1 MMDPDAVEPLGDYHP
16 PAPKPP
22 KRRASLIER
31 WFKGR
36 HCTISFIPEKSYGMK
51 MGHVRLPGHDLYPVC
66 EPSLVRRILVEQW
79 ERFPKSD
86 ALTRVLKVLIGDAF
100 LITNGELW
108 QRQRRMVDPSF
119 ASARLS
125 VAFPLMLAAVEDM
138 QRRLDSLADG
148 GIVEVDVETTRV
160 TADIIF
166 RTIFSKPVDEL
177 GGGEVF
183 AAFDRYQQAATRFW
197 TLTVSGLPSFLS
209 LHRFKAVR
217 EARAIRNLL
226 KPLVRDRYER
236 HRRGEA
242 VETRDILGALIEAKD
257 PETGAVFGF
266 EELVDQVA
274 MLFFAGHETSA
285 SALGWAVYLL
295 AACPHVQERIRAEMR
310 EVAGDAAPNFSDV
323 KQLKFTRDVFRE
335 SLRLYPPVGF
345 IMREAGHSE
354 CMRDKVIKPRSAIAV
369 SPWLI
374 HRHRTYWDRP
384 GVFDPDRFADE
395 ASKTSIRTAYLPFSL
410 GPRACIG
417 ASFAMQ
423 EATLILACLARR
435 YRFEVLPEHV
445 PEPVGRLTIRSA
457 NGIKARIFRR

>member
-1 MMDPDAVEPLGDYHP
+1 MQKAAEPPPEYRP

-22 KRRASLIER
+22 KQRASLLER

-36 HCTISFIPEKSYGMK
+36 HCTISFIPEKSYNMK

-66 EPSLVRRILVEQW
+66 EPRLVRRILVEQW
-79 ERFPKSD
+79 ARFPKSD
-86 ALTRVLKVLIGDAF
+86 ALTRVLKVLIGDGF

-108 QRQRRMVDPSF
+108 ERQRRMVDPSF

-125 VAFPLMLAAVEDM
+125 VAFPLMRAAVEDM
-138 QRRLDSLADG
+138 QQRLDLAPDG
-148 GIVEVDVETTRV
+148 SVIEVDVETTRV

-166 RTIFSKPVDEL
+166 RTIFSRPVDEL

-183 AAFDRYQQAATRFW
+183 AAFNRYQEAATRFW
-197 TLTVSGLPSFLS
+197 TLTVSGLPSILS
-209 LHRFKAVR
+209 LHRFKAVK
-217 EARAIRNLL
+217 EARSIRNLL

-242 VETRDILGALIEAKD
+242 VETRDILGGLIEARD
-257 PETGAVFGF
+257 PQTGAVFGF

-285 SALGWAVYLL
+285 SALGWAVYLM
-295 AACPHVQERIRAEMR
+295 AACPHVQERIRAEVHQVVGER
-310 EVAGDAAPNFSDV
+310 APEFGDV

-345 IMREAGHSE
+345 IMREAGHTE
-354 CMRDKVIKPRSAIAV
+354 CMRDKVVKPGSAVAV
-369 SPWLI
+369 APWLI

-384 GVFDPDRFADE
+384 DVFDPDRFASE

-417 ASFAMQ
+417 ASFALQ
-423 EATLILACLARR
+423 EATLILASLARR
-435 YRFEVLPEHV
+435 NRFEVLPDQ
-445 PEPVGRLTIRSA
+445 
-457 NGIKARIFRR
+457 

>member
-1 MMDPDAVEPLGDYHP
+1 MTMHKTPEPQAEYRP
-16 PAPKPP
+16 PAPVPP
-22 KRRASLIER
+22 PTRLSLAVR
-31 WFKGR
+31 WLWGR
-36 HCTISFIPEKSYGMK
+36 HCTISFLAAKSYNSK
-51 MGHVRLPGHDLYPVC
+51 LGHVGLPGHDLYTVC

-79 ERFPKSD
+79 TRFPKSD

-119 ASARLS
+119 ASTRLG
-125 VAFPLMLAAVEDM
+125 VTFPLMQAAIEDM
-138 QRRLDSLADG
+138 QQRLDRIDDG
-148 GIVEVDVETTRV
+148 GILEVDAETTRV

-177 GGGEVF
+177 GGSEVF
-183 AAFDRYQQAATRFW
+183 AAFNRYQEAATRFW

-209 LHRFKAVR
+209 LHRLKAVR
-217 EARAIRNLL
+217 EARGIRNLL
-226 KPLVRDRYER
+226 KPLVRERYER
-236 HRRGEA
+236 HRRGEP
-242 VETRDILGALIEAKD
+242 VETRDVLGALILAKD
-257 PETGAVFGF
+257 PETGSTFDF
-266 EELVDQVA
+266 EELVNQVA

-295 AACPHVQERIRAEMR
+295 AACPHVQERIRIEVE
-310 EVAGDAAPNFSDV
+310 EVAGGRDLGFGDI

-345 IMREAGHSE
+345 IMREAAHTE
-354 CMRDKVIKPRSAIAV
+354 CMRDKVVKPESAIAV

-374 HRHRTYWDRP
+374 HRHRTLWDRP
-384 GVFDPDRFADE
+384 DVFDPDRFASP

-423 EATLILACLARR
+423 EATLILASLARR
-435 YRFEVLPEHV
+435 YRFEVMPEHV
-445 PEPVGRLTIRSA
+445 PQPVGRLTIRSA

>member
-1 MMDPDAVEPLGDYHP
+1 
-16 PAPKPP
+16 
-22 KRRASLIER
+22 
-31 WFKGR
+31 
-36 HCTISFIPEKSYGMK
+36 
-51 MGHVRLPGHDLYPVC
+51 
-66 EPSLVRRILVEQW
+66 
-79 ERFPKSD
+79 
-86 ALTRVLKVLIGDAF
+86 
-100 LITNGELW
+100 
-108 QRQRRMVDPSF
+108 MVDPSF

-125 VAFPLMLAAVEDM
+125 VAFPLMQAAIEDM
-138 QRRLDSLADG
+138 QQRLDRINDG
-148 GIVEVDVETTRV
+148 GILEVDAETTRV

-177 GGGEVF
+177 GGSEVF
-183 AAFDRYQQAATRFW
+183 AAFNRYQEAATRFW

-209 LHRFKAVR
+209 LHRLKAVR
-217 EARAIRNLL
+217 EARGIRNLL
-226 KPLVRDRYER
+226 KPLVRERYER

-242 VETRDILGALIEAKD
+242 VETRDVLGALILAQD
-257 PETGAVFGF
+257 PDTGATFSF

-295 AACPHVQERIRAEMR
+295 AACPHVQERVRAEV
-310 EVAGDAAPNFSDV
+310 EEIAAGRDLLFGDI

-345 IMREAGHSE
+345 IMREAAHTE
-354 CMRDKVIKPRSAIAV
+354 CMRDKVVKPGSAIAV

-374 HRHRTYWDRP
+374 HRHRTMWDRP
-384 GVFDPDRFADE
+384 DVFDPDRFASP

-435 YRFEVLPEHV
+435 YRFEVMPEHV
-445 PEPVGRLTIRSA
+445 PQPVGRLTIRSA
-457 NGIKARIFRR
+457 NGIRARIFRR

>member
-1 MMDPDAVEPLGDYHP
+1 MSG
-16 PAPKPP
+16 
-22 KRRASLIER
+22 
-31 WFKGR
+31 F
-36 HCTISFIPEKSYGMK
+36 
-51 MGHVRLPGHDLYPVC
+51 PGHDLYPVC
-66 EPSLVRRILVEQW
+66 EPGLVRRILVEQW
-79 ERFPKSD
+79 ARFPKSD

-125 VAFPLMLAAVEDM
+125 VAFPLMQAAVEDM
-138 QRRLDSLADG
+138 QQRLDRLADG
-148 GIVEVDVETTRV
+148 SIVEVDVETTRV

-183 AAFDRYQQAATRFW
+183 AAFNRYQEAATRFW

-209 LHRFKAVR
+209 RHRLKAVK
-217 EARAIRNLL
+217 EARGIRNLL
-226 KPLVRDRYER
+226 KPLVRERYER

-242 VETRDILGALIEAKD
+242 VETRDILGALIQAKD
-257 PETGAVFGF
+257 PETGATFGF

-285 SALGWAVYLL
+285 SALGWAVYLV
-295 AACPHVQERIRAEMR
+295 AACPHVQERIRAEVLDVVGER
-310 EVAGDAAPNFSDV
+310 APDFGDV

-345 IMREAGHSE
+345 IMREAGHTE
-354 CMRDKVIKPRSAIAV
+354 CMRDKVVKPGSAIAV

-384 GVFDPDRFADE
+384 DVFDPDRFASE

-423 EATLILACLARR
+423 EATLILASLARR
-435 YRFEVLPEHV
+435 YRFEVCPSMC
-445 PEPVGRLTIRSA
+445 PNPSA
-457 NGIKARIFRR
+457 G

>member
-1 MMDPDAVEPLGDYHP
+1 MTEKTAEPQPDYRP
-16 PAPKPP
+16 PAPVPP
-22 KRRASLIER
+22 ATRRSLATK
-31 WFKGR
+31 WLKGR
-36 HCTISFIPEKSYGMK
+36 HCTISFLAAKSYDSK
-51 MGHVRLPGHDLYPVC
+51 LGHVRLPGHDLYTVC
-66 EPSLVRRILVEQW
+66 EPGLVRRVLVEQW
-79 ERFPKSD
+79 ARFPKSD

-108 QRQRRMVDPSF
+108 QRQRRMVDPAF

-125 VAFPLMLAAVEDM
+125 VAFPLMQAAVEDM
-138 QRRLDSLADG
+138 QQRLDGFPDG
-148 GIVEVDVETTRV
+148 SIVEVDVETTRV

-177 GGGEVF
+177 GGNEVF
-183 AAFDRYQQAATRFW
+183 AAFNRYQEAATRYW

-209 LHRFKAVR
+209 LHRFKAAK
-217 EARAIRNLL
+217 EARGIRKLL
-226 KPLVRDRYER
+226 KPLVRDRYEG

-242 VETRDILGALIEAKD
+242 VETRDILGALIQARD

-266 EELVDQVA
+266 DELVDQVA

-285 SALGWAVYLL
+285 SALGWAVYLV
-295 AACPHVQERIRAEMR
+295 AACPHIQERIRAETLD
-310 EVAGDAAPNFSDV
+310 VAGDRAPDFGAI

-345 IMREAGHSE
+345 IMRQAGHTE
-354 CMRDKVIKPRSAIAV
+354 CMRDKVIKPESAIAV

-384 GVFDPDRFADE
+384 DVFDPDRFASE
-395 ASKTSIRTAYLPFSL
+395 ATKTSIRTAYLPFSL

-423 EATLILACLARR
+423 EATLILASLARR
-435 YRFEVLPEHV
+435 YRFEALPDQV
-445 PEPVGRLTIRSA
+445 PKPIGRLTIRSA
-457 NGIKARIFRR
+457 NGIKVRIFRR

>member
-1 MMDPDAVEPLGDYHP
+1 MHKPADAPAEFRP

-22 KRRASLIER
+22 KQRASLLER
-31 WFKGR
+31 WFRGR
-36 HCTISFIPEKSYGMK
+36 HCTISFIPEKSYDMK

-79 ERFPKSD
+79 ARFPKSD

-108 QRQRRMVDPSF
+108 ERQRRMVDPSF

-125 VAFPLMLAAVEDM
+125 VAFPLMQAAVEDM
-138 QRRLDSLADG
+138 QQRLDRLADG
-148 GIVEVDVETTRV
+148 SIVEVDVETTRV

-183 AAFDRYQQAATRFW
+183 AAFNRYQEAATRFW

-209 LHRFKAVR
+209 RHRLGAVR
-217 EARAIRNLL
+217 EARGIRNLL

-236 HRRGEA
+236 HRRGEPI
-242 VETRDILGALIEAKD
+242 ETRDILGALIRARD
-257 PETGAVFGF
+257 PVTGAVFGF

-285 SALGWAVYLL
+285 SALGWAVYLV
-295 AACPHVQERIRAEMR
+295 AACPHVQERIRAEVL
-310 EVAGDAAPNFSDV
+310 EVVVERVPEFGDV

-345 IMREAGHSE
+345 IMREAAHTE
-354 CMRDKVIKPRSAIAV
+354 CMRDKVVKPGSALAV

-384 GVFDPDRFADE
+384 DVFDPDRFASE
-395 ASKTSIRTAYLPFSL
+395 ESKTSIRTAYLPFSL

-423 EATLILACLARR
+423 EATLILASLARR
-435 YRFEVLPEHV
+435 YRFEALPDHV
-445 PEPVGRLTIRSA
+445 PQPVGRLTIRSA
-457 NGIKARIFRR
+457 NGIKVRIFRR

>member
-1 MMDPDAVEPLGDYHP
+1 MQKAADAPPDYRP
-16 PAPKPP
+16 PAPVPP
-22 KRRASLIER
+22 PTRLSLAVR
-31 WFKGR
+31 WLKGR
-36 HCTISFIPEKSYGMK
+36 HCTISFLAAKSYDSK
-51 MGHVRLPGHDLYPVC
+51 LGHVGLPGHDLYTVC

-79 ERFPKSD
+79 ARFPKSD

-125 VAFPLMLAAVEDM
+125 VAFPLMVAAVEDM
-138 QRRLDSLADG
+138 QRRLDAHADG
-148 GIVEVDVETTRV
+148 SIVEVDVETTRV

-166 RTIFSKPVDEL
+166 RTIFSKSVDEL

-183 AAFDRYQQAATRFW
+183 DAFNRYQEAATRFW
-197 TLTVSGLPSFLS
+197 TLTVSGLPSILS
-209 LHRFKAVR
+209 RHRLKAVK
-217 EARAIRNLL
+217 EARGIRNLL
-226 KPLVRDRYER
+226 KPLVRERYDRY
-236 HRRGEA
+236 RRGEA
-242 VETRDILGALIEAKD
+242 IETRDILGALIQAKD
-257 PETGAVFGF
+257 PETGATFDF

-295 AACPHVQERIRAEMR
+295 AACPHVQERIRAEVL
-310 EVAGDAAPNFSDV
+310 EVAGEGAPGFGDV

-345 IMREAGHSE
+345 IMREAGHTE
-354 CMRDKVIKPRSAIAV
+354 CMRDKTIKPGSAIAV

-374 HRHRTYWDRP
+374 HRHRTMWDRP
-384 GVFDPDRFADE
+384 DVFDPDRFADE

-423 EATLILACLARR
+423 EATLILASLARR
-435 YRFEVLPEHV
+435 YRFEVMPEHV